1 MAGVSAMQPTN
12 QARAARAVPNRSTP
26 TFGNPDLPPEG
37 RVNTLGNA
45 ESLRS
50 DGPRNEVMESQFPSQ
65 TDPPATDISTQAFF
79 WSSFNISPKRI
90 QNGGWARELTSEDFA
105 ISEEIAGVNMHL
117 APGGIRELHWHQTA
131 EWAIMTRGKC
141 RITTIDTLGHP
152 SVDDVEE
159 GDLWYFPSGLPHS
172 LQGLGPTGCE
182 FVIAFDSGKQSES
195 NTLLVTDWIA
205 HTPPDVLAKNFGV
218 PKEVFSNIPL
228 NNLWIFQGTEPGD
241 LAADRAAA
249 RVQPNT
255 EPVIFRLS
263 RSKPF
268 KESKSGRI
276 QVADSTNFKISKTI
290 AASLITVEPGGI
302 REMHWHPNA
311 DEWQYYLRGRARMT
325 VFDHGPKATT
335 NDFRAGDVGVVRKN
349 LGHYV
354 ENTGSD
360 VMQFVGVFRA
370 PRYEEV
376 SLAEWFGH
384 VPPELLM
391 QHFNL
396 TREDLEKFPKEGRG
410 VVPA

>member
-1 MAGVSAMQPTN
+1 MSTVQVRGSNGKTDAG
-12 QARAARAVPNRSTP
+12 RVPNRPTP

-37 RVNTLGNA
+37 RLNTEGNP

-50 DGPRNEVMESQFPSQ
+50 DGPRNQVIESQFPSQ
-65 TDPPATDISTQAFF
+65 IDPPATDISTQPFF

-105 ISEEIAGVNMHL
+105 ISDEVAGVNMHL

-141 RITTIDTLGHP
+141 RITTIDTQGRP

-159 GDLWYFPSGLPHS
+159 GDLWYFPTGLPHS

-228 NNLWIFQGTEPGD
+228 NNLWIFQGKEPGD
-241 LAADRAAA
+241 LAADRTAAG
-249 RVQPNT
+249 VQPDT

-263 RSKPF
+263 RSKPI
-268 KESKSGRI
+268 KENSGGRI
-276 QVADSTNFKISKTI
+276 QIADSVNFKISTTV
-290 AASLITVEPGGI
+290 AAAVVTVEPGGM

-311 DEWQYYLRGRARMT
+311 DEWQYYLRGQARMT

-335 NDFRAGDVGVVRKN
+335 NDFRAGDVGVVRRN

-360 VMQFVGVFRA
+360 VMQFLEVFRTH
-370 PRYEEV
+370 RYEEV

-384 VPPELLM
+384 VPPELLA
-391 QHFNL
+391 QHLNL
-396 TREDLEKFPKEGRG
+396 SCDDVQKLPKGRRG
-410 VVPA
+410 IVPI

>member
-1 MAGVSAMQPTN
+1 MPA
-12 QARAARAVPNRSTP
+12 QATSQRNTARAVPNHPTP

-37 RVNTLGNA
+37 RINTEGNP

-50 DGPRNEVMESQFPSQ
+50 DGPHNDAILSQFPSQ
-65 TDPPATDISTQAFF
+65 MDPPPTDISTQAFF

-141 RITTIDTLGHP
+141 RVTTIDTEGRP

-159 GDLWYFPSGLPHS
+159 GDLWYFPAGRPHS
-172 LQGLGPTGCE
+172 LQGLAPTGCE
-182 FVIAFDSGKQSES
+182 FIIAFDSGKQSES
-195 NTLLVTDWIA
+195 NTLLLTDWIA

-218 PKEVFSNIPL
+218 PKEAFSNIPL
-228 NNLWIFQGTEPGD
+228 NNLWIFQGKEPGD

-255 EPVIFRLS
+255 EPVVFSLS
-263 RSKPF
+263 RTKPF
-268 KESKSGRI
+268 KETKSGRI
-276 QVADSTNFKISKTI
+276 QVADSTNFKIAKTV
-290 AASLITVEPGGI
+290 ASSLITVEPGGI
-302 REMHWHPNA
+302 RELHWHPNA
-311 DEWQYYLRGRARMT
+311 DEWQYYLRGQARMT

-335 NDFRAGDVGVVRKN
+335 TDFRPGDVGVVRKN

-354 ENTGSD
+354 ENTGKD
-360 VMQFVGVFRA
+360 VMQFVACSERPDTKRSRLRSGSATFRL
-370 PRYEEV
+370 
-376 SLAEWFGH
+376 SCSCS
-384 VPPELLM
+384 
-391 QHFNL
+391 
-396 TREDLEKFPKEGRG
+396 T
-410 VVPA
+410 

>member
-1 MAGVSAMQPTN
+1 MAIASAMQSP
-12 QARAARAVPNRSTP
+12 RAIPNRPTP
-26 TFGNPDLPPEG
+26 AFGNPDLPPEG
-37 RVNTLGNA
+37 RLNTVGNP

-50 DGPRNEVMESQFPSQ
+50 DGPHNQVIESQFPSQ
-65 TDPPATDISTQAFF
+65 MDPPATDISTQPFF

-131 EWAIMTRGKC
+131 EWAVMTRGRC
-141 RITTIDTLGHP
+141 RVTTIDFGGRP

-159 GDLWYFPSGLPHS
+159 GDLWYFPAGLPHS

-182 FVIAFDSGKQSES
+182 FVIAFDSGNQSES
-195 NTLLVTDWIA
+195 NTLLITDWIA

-249 RVQPNT
+249 GVQPDT

-263 RSKPF
+263 RSKPY
-268 KESKSGRI
+268 KENSGGSVRI
-276 QVADSTNFKISKTI
+276 ADSTNFKVAKTV
-290 AASLITVEPGGI
+290 ASALVTIEPGGM
-302 REMHWHPNA
+302 REMHWHPQA
-311 DEWQYYLRGRARMT
+311 DEWLYILRGQGRMT

-335 NDFRAGDVGVVRKN
+335 NDFRAGDVGVIRRN
-349 LGHYV
+349 LGHYI

-360 VMQFVGVFRA
+360 AMQAIEVFRA
-370 PRYEEV
+370 SRYEEV

-396 TREDLEKFPKEGRG
+396 SREDLEKFPKDRRAI
-410 VVPA
+410 VPV